1 MPFAPKPLSEDDIKA
16 IREFQGGI
24 QRGAKQFGISE
35 KRYTKIRAAPTLEE
49 AIAVAQPKQKDE
61 QGGNDHK
68 TDVSLSELK
77 VKGSPVKFRI
87 KDEDIILTADDLLTS
102 YFIYLDMKRRLG
114 LSDSFSEALSVG
126 MKTAWSLTQVPII
139 NEGGEIQNA

>member
-1 MPFAPKPLSEDDIKA
+1 MPFTAKALSQDDIKA
-16 IREFQGGI
+16 IREFDGGI

-35 KRYTKIRAAPTLEE
+35 KRYIRIKGAATLEA
-49 AIAVAQPKQKDE
+49 AIAAAQPKQARSD
-61 QGGNDHK
+61 DHK

-87 KDEDIILTADDLLTS
+87 KDEDIVLTADDLLTS

-114 LSDSFSEALSVG
+114 LSESFSEALAVG
-126 MKTAWSLTQVPII
+126 MKTAWSLTQIPVIS
-139 NEGGEIQNA
+139 ERGEVQNA